1 MSDDELAQATQAR
14 ARFKRLAA
22 ESLERG
28 DPTGWFENLYSGA
41 AGDTGAVPWAHL
53 EPNPLLVEWLAA
65 NKPDAHGKRA
75 LVVGCGL
82 GDDAEALAGYGFAV
96 TAFDVSAAAVQWCQR
111 RFPDS
116 RVEYKVANALALPD
130 GWSGQ
135 FDLIVEI
142 YTLQSLPEEALRRE
156 VAANL
161 TRCLAPGG
169 SLLVISGGRD
179 PDDDPG
185 SMPWPLTRAELA
197 VFKQLGLQE
206 MSFEDIPAKSP
217 SSFRH
222 FRVRY
227 RA

>member
-1 MSDDELAQATQAR
+1 MNRMPDDERAQLR
-14 ARFKRLAA
+14 ARFKRLAS

-28 DPTGWFENLYSGA
+28 DPTGWFDELYSGA

-82 GDDAEALAGYGFAV
+82 GDDAEALSAYGFAV
-96 TAFDVSAAAVQWCQR
+96 TAFDVSPAAVQWCQR

-116 RVEYKVANALALPD
+116 RVEYTVADALALPEA
-130 GWSGQ
+130 WSGQ

-142 YTLQSLPEEALRRE
+142 YTLQTMPDEALRRQI
-156 VAANL
+156 AANL
-161 TRCLAPGG
+161 TRCVAPSG
-169 SLLVISGGRD
+169 SLLVICGGRD
-179 PDDDPG
+179 PDDEPG

-197 VFKQLGLQE
+197 VFQQLGLQE
-206 MSFEDIPAKSP
+206 VSFEDLLPKEP

-222 FRVRY
+222 FRAHY
-227 RA
+227 LG

>member
-1 MSDDELAQATQAR
+1 MTNDEITQATQAR

-28 DPTGWFENLYSGA
+28 DPTGWFDELYTGA

-53 EPNPLLVEWLAA
+53 EPNPLLVEWLAE
-65 NKPDAHGKRA
+65 NRPEPHGKRA

-82 GDDAEALAGYGFAV
+82 GDDAEALSAYGFAV
-96 TAFDVSAAAVQWCQR
+96 TAFDVSPAAVQWCRR

-116 RVEYKVANALALPD
+116 RVDYIVANALALPD

-135 FDLIVEI
+135 FDLVIEI
-142 YTLQSLPEEALRRE
+142 YTLQSLPDEALRRE

-161 TRCLAPGG
+161 ARCVAPGG
-169 SLLVISGGRD
+169 SLLVICGGRD

-197 VFKQLGLQE
+197 AFEQLGLRE
-206 MSFEDIPAKSP
+206 VSFEDVRGKSP
-217 SSFRH
+217 PFYRH
-222 FRVRY
+222 FRVHY